1 MLAAF
6 HRPFCFRIIDIMIIV
21 PRGAG
26 TATAWKELTVQ
37 MSRTIAAGA
46 GDNAVERAVVVDDG
60 DCGEPR
66 TASAAPC
73 QTPRPAT
80 LPAGALRVSVGG
92 RQLATTC

>member
-1 MLAAF
+1 
-6 HRPFCFRIIDIMIIV
+6 MIIV

-37 MSRTIAAGA
+37 MSRTIAA

-80 LPAGALRVSVGG
+80 LPAVALRVSVGG
-92 RQLATTC
+92 CQLARLATTC

>member
-1 MLAAF
+1 
-6 HRPFCFRIIDIMIIV
+6 MIIV

-37 MSRTIAAGA
+37 MSRTIAAGAAGA

-80 LPAGALRVSVGG
+80 LPAVALRVSVGG
-92 RQLATTC
+92 CQLARLATTC